1 MAIESLESL
10 APDVFYDGLRD
21 NDENNCVSLRFIAIS
36 LRRIA
41 DALHHNAKGIGI
53 ATVLGDK

>member
-1 MAIESLESL
+1 MPIRGLEYEATEFL
-10 APDVFYDGLRD
+10 IDGPRTEEED
-21 NDENNCVSLRFIAIS
+21 NCVSLRSIAIS
-36 LRRIA
+36 LKRIA

>member
-21 NDENNCVSLRFIAIS
+21 KDENNCASLRSIAIS

-53 ATVLGDK
+53 ATVFGDK